1 MAPELFKGRAFD
13 LTVDVYAF
21 AVITW
26 EVSEFLSG
34 LCVGAGR
41 GYVLV
46 LGRVLRFLFFEA
58 IQASS
63 GLFCHSCLF
72 K

>member
-26 EVSEFLSG
+26 EVSEFVSG

-41 GYVLV
+41 EYVLV
-46 LGRVLRFLFFEA
+46 LGR
-58 IQASS
+58 
-63 GLFCHSCLF
+63 G
-72 K
+72 